1 MRRDILARLNLERGR
16 RTPVAVVTDTESGRQ
31 CLLLPGGIM
40 GDSLPPAVVEAG
52 RALLARDKSDNVEHE
67 GRSYFIHAFAPSPRL
82 IVVGAVHV
90 SQTLAPMARAA
101 GFEVI
106 VVDPRQAFASAER
119 FPGVTLVDEWPD
131 EALVEL
137 EPDERTA
144 IVTLTHDPKLDD
156 PALTIALRS
165 PAFYIGSLGSTR
177 THAKRVQR
185 LTNAGFDQAAIERIH
200 APIGLDI
207 GAKTPAEIAV
217 SIIAEVIAARRL
229 APASAA
235 IEA

>member
-1 MRRDILARLNLERGR
+1 MRKDILARLNLERGR
-16 RTPVAVVTDTESGRQ
+16 RTPVAVITETESGRQ
-31 CLLLPGGIM
+31 CLLTPGDIL
-40 GDSLPPAVVEAG
+40 GDTLPPPVVEAG
-52 RALLARDKSDNVEHE
+52 RDLLARDKSDGVEHE
-67 GRSYFIHAFAPSPRL
+67 GRFYFVHAFAPLPRL
-82 IVVGAVHV
+82 IIVGAVHV
-90 SQTLAPMARAA
+90 SQALVPMASAA

-106 VVDPRQAFASAER
+106 VVDPRQAFASPAR
-119 FPGVTLVDEWPD
+119 FPGVQLIDAWPD

-137 EPDERTA
+137 EPDRRSA

-185 LTNAGFDQAAIERIH
+185 LLNAGFDQATIDRIH
-200 APIGLDI
+200 APIGLNI

-217 SIIAEVIAARRL
+217 SIIAEVVAARRL
-229 APASAA
+229 GRVPTA